1 MFASAAFFRLPNLRI
16 HRLALRSPRG
26 RRREDASRRSS
37 GRHGAAPR
45 RRWHG
50 DATTLFVLLK
60 AFASGS
66 AALTGVESISNGV
79 TAFRHP
85 QARNAGKTLL
95 VMAGIAITLFVGVS
109 YLAVEMHA
117 HPSSTDSILSQVARG
132 VFCPAGSTGSTIYY
146 LVQAFTLA
154 ILVLAA
160 NTSYQGFP
168 RLGALL
174 ARDGFFPRQFSN
186 LGTRSSTGTES
197 SSSPALLPRSSSPSG
212 PTSTGSSTCT

>member
-1 MFASAAFFRLPNLRI
+1 M
-16 HRLALRSPRG
+16 
-26 RRREDASRRSS
+26 
-37 GRHGAAPR
+37 
-45 RRWHG
+45 
-50 DATTLFVLLK
+50 K

-117 HPSSTDSILSQVARG
+117 RPSSTDSILSQVARG
-132 VFCPAGSTGSTIYY
+132 VFPGRLYNGLNDLLPGAGLHARHSRAGR
-146 LVQAFTLA
+146 QH
-154 ILVLAA
+154 VL
-160 NTSYQGFP
+160 QGFP

-186 LGTRSSTGTES
+186 LGDRLVYSNGIVVLAGLAAALIVAFRADMTRSST
-197 SSSPALLPRSSSPSG
+197 
-212 PTSTGSSTCT
+212 CT